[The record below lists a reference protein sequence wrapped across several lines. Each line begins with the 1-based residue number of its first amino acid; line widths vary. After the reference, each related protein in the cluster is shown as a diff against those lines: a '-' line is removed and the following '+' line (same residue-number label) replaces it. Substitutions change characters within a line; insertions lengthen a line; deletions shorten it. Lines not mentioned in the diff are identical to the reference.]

1 MGRAVLLCALGAEPA
16 KGGRGREGR
25 ARAGLNAQCP
35 TAIAAGPFAVGLLS
49 FGAAVVACT
58 SDIGT
63 YVGVVAEAGWGV
75 VDERAYLISHNGDG
89 VLAE

>member
-1 MGRAVLLCALGAEPA
+1 MRSAPQRLLRGTAVYGVCAFSFSLSPFS
-16 KGGRGREGR
+16 
-25 ARAGLNAQCP
+25 
-35 TAIAAGPFAVGLLS
+35 FAVGLLS

-75 VDERAYLISHNGDG
+75 VDEKAYLISNDGDS

>member
-1 MGRAVLLCALGAEPA
+1 MFKICLINHVIFTRSLSFSLSSF
-16 KGGRGREGR
+16 
-25 ARAGLNAQCP
+25 
-35 TAIAAGPFAVGLLS
+35 PFAVGLLS

-75 VDERAYLISHNGDG
+75 VDERAYLISHDGDG